1 MRDFYYLTKRNI
13 LIFWRDR
20 AAVFFSILSM
30 LIVLGLMVIFLGNM
44 NSDSLVGILTQFGGA
59 RDSVQDEANAAYL
72 VQMWTLAGI
81 LVVNAVTVTLTV
93 MGNMVADEAAKKLAV
108 FYVSPVK
115 RIRVTLSY
123 IASTF
128 LVGFCLCCL
137 TLFAGELYMLFSG
150 YPLFSAAKLCK
161 LFGLIALNVLVY
173 AAISYLLA
181 LLVHSQSAWSGMLT
195 IVGTLVG
202 FVGAIYLPMDM
213 LPEAVKNI
221 LKTLPVL
228 HGAAGF
234 REIATQDAIIK
245 CFAGLPEE
253 AAAAYKEAMGITV
266 LWGEK
271 PMTLTMQILILLIYG
286 ILAVGAAAFLGK
298 HRRTGDR

>member
-20 AAVFFSILSM
+20 AAVFFSVLSM

-44 NSDSLVGILTQFGGA
+44 NSDNLVEVLSQLGGA
-59 RDSVQDEANAAYL
+59 RDGAQDAENAAYL
-72 VQMWTLAGI
+72 VRMWTLAGI

-93 MGNMVADEAAKKLAV
+93 MGNMVADEAGKKLAV

-123 IASTF
+123 ITSAF
-128 LVGFCLCCL
+128 LVGFCMCCL
-137 TLFAGELYMLFSG
+137 TLFVGELYMLFNG
-150 YPLFSAAKLCK
+150 YPLFGAVKLCK

-173 AAISYLLA
+173 AALSYLLA
-181 LLVHSQSAWSGMLT
+181 MCVHSQSAWSGMLT

-213 LPEAVKNI
+213 LPETVKNV
-221 LKTLPVL
+221 LKALPVL
-228 HGAAGF
+228 HGAASF
-234 REIATQDAIIK
+234 REIAVQDAMAK
-245 CFAGLPEE
+245 CFAGLPAE

-271 PMTLTMQILILLIYG
+271 PMTLTMQVLFLLCWG
-286 ILAVGAAAFLGK
+286 ILAVGAAAFLGR
-298 HRRTGDR
+298 HRRASDR

>member
-1 MRDFYYLTKRNI
+1 
-13 LIFWRDR
+13 
-20 AAVFFSILSM
+20 
-30 LIVLGLMVIFLGNM
+30 
-44 NSDSLVGILTQFGGA
+44 
-59 RDSVQDEANAAYL
+59 
-72 VQMWTLAGI
+72 
-81 LVVNAVTVTLTV
+81 
-93 MGNMVADEAAKKLAV
+93 
-108 FYVSPVK
+108 
-115 RIRVTLSY
+115 
-123 IASTF
+123 
-128 LVGFCLCCL
+128 
-137 TLFAGELYMLFSG
+137 MLFSG
-150 YPLFSAAKLCK
+150 YPLFSVAKLCK

-286 ILAVGAAAFLGK
+286 ILAVGAAAFLGR